1 MKIDLTTR
9 LKAIEEYQKTKSLK
23 TVAKRYNI
31 HYATLSRWVKKI
43 NEDRILYHRP
53 WNRMPPEVEETIMM
67 LKENNPGTT
76 LNQAKQRLL
85 EKGIHISIKG
95 IYDIWNR
102 YGLAKRLVDDPFS
115 FFVQETS
122 ETKNCLEYVRYLLKR
137 EPSDKTLKNVAKI
150 LNSLPGY
157 PVNYDDIL
165 EQIPEDLLSLRRN
178 FDKLYSQFLKIP
190 TPEFYKKIH
199 KLRLQFEKKRL
210 YYSAIIAGLSE
221 ILALHWMRTP
231 EKEIAL
237 NDHLRR
243 LKGKLR
249 DPILNF
255 QLTFLEATARIELME
270 VEKAKKLMLKVRRLL
285 RSLPYSSFYES
296 YGDVMTFM
304 SDYRS
309 ALVYQQKASEMV
321 KDDDAKNRLYF
332 KIGLSLTIDGR
343 HREAI
348 KYLNM
353 AQIEFRNKYFASY
366 ALTQA
371 LAYLGLGRIEKA
383 L

>member
-122 ETKNCLEYVRYLLKR
+122 ETKNCLEYVQHLLI
-137 EPSDKTLKNVAKI
+137 DKSSQENLKKAAGIV
-150 LNSLPGY
+150 NSLPGY
-157 PVNYDDIL
+157 PPNYNDIL
-165 EQIPEDLLSLRRN
+165 EQIPENLLSLRRRL
-178 FDKLYSQFLKIP
+178 DRLYNQFLKIP

-199 KLRLQFEKKRL
+199 RLRLQFERKKF
-210 YYSAIIAGLSE
+210 YYSAIMAGFS
-221 ILALHWMRTP
+221 
-231 EKEIAL
+231 
-237 NDHLRR
+237 
-243 LKGKLR
+243 
-249 DPILNF
+249 
-255 QLTFLEATARIELME
+255 
-270 VEKAKKLMLKVRRLL
+270 
-285 RSLPYSSFYES
+285 
-296 YGDVMTFM
+296 
-304 SDYRS
+304 
-309 ALVYQQKASEMV
+309 
-321 KDDDAKNRLYF
+321 
-332 KIGLSLTIDGR
+332 
-343 HREAI
+343 
-348 KYLNM
+348 
-353 AQIEFRNKYFASY
+353 
-366 ALTQA
+366 
-371 LAYLGLGRIEKA
+371 
-383 L
+383 